1 MTMMTNTNKRYAQ
14 EFKPE
19 AVRLLLTGN
28 KSATQLG
35 RQLGKQPLQVP
46 LRIQSKN
53 SSVKKVT

>member
-1 MTMMTNTNKRYAQ
+1 MMTNTNKRYAH
-14 EFKPE
+14 EFKQE

-35 RQLGKQPLQVP
+35 RQLGQQPLQVP

-53 SSVKKVT
+53 SSVTKVT

>member
-1 MTMMTNTNKRYAQ
+1 MMTNTNKRYAQ

-35 RQLGKQPLQVP
+35 CQLGKQPLQVP

-53 SSVKKVT
+53 SSVKKAT